1 MPPLLTQ
8 LKKCKRHMTTTK
20 VLKKGGVMHAL
31 YVTHA
36 VRVAHA
42 QSGSQISPLTH
53 PARASPPFWPKGQPK
68 FRLLGGGELWF
79 GPFQNAFLHS
89 LLGAMFN

>member
-42 QSGSQISPLTH
+42 QSGSHISPLTH

-68 FRLLGGGELWF
+68 FRLLGGGNF
-79 GPFQNAFLHS
+79 GLDPSKTHFSTAY
-89 LLGAMFN
+89 